1 MLGKRLLSSTADMTA
16 VRTVLILWLCVFICL
31 PAETSGALVIS
42 RSDVLT
48 QEDGPT
54 SDIKS
59 VKKRSTDSADMV
71 EVQSV
76 KIACAVM
83 SRFARTVMTSIALNK
98 ANSSQEVFFKVEL
111 PKTAFISN
119 FSMEIEGQVYVG
131 QVKGKEKAKQEYDKA
146 VSSGKTAGLVKA
158 SGRKM
163 ESFSVSV
170 NIAAKST
177 VTFVLTYEEL
187 LQRKLGKYEIL
198 TRVQPKSL
206 VQDFQIVADIYEPQG
221 ISFVDATATFLSNDL
236 LPLVKKT
243 VSDKKAHISFSPTV
257 EQQRNCSGCEATII
271 DGDFIINYDVRRE
284 AGLGE
289 VQIVNG
295 YFVHFFAPPDLHRVP
310 KNVAF
315 VIDRSGSM
323 SGTKMKQTR
332 DAMVAI
338 LKDLHEE
345 DHFALILFDDNIKT
359 WKNHLTKATKNNITE
374 AIEYTQGIRDSGATD
389 INRAVLKAVEML
401 KKERSQ
407 DKVPKRSTDMIVLLT
422 DGMPNSG
429 VSNLGKIQ
437 ENVRSAVGGN
447 MSLFCLGFGNN
458 VDYSFLDVMSKQN
471 KGLARRIYEA
481 SDATLQL
488 QGFYEEV
495 ASPLLL
501 DIDLR
506 YPDNAV
512 EFSTKNSFTHLF
524 NGSEIVVAG
533 RLHDNSVD
541 NFLVEV
547 SGEGSEKNYQVQGKP
562 GVPKWDVTYPEDEY
576 IFGDFT
582 ERLWAYLTI
591 QQLLDKSDVG
601 SKGQQDVAN
610 AKALNMSLRY
620 SFVTPLTSLVVT
632 KPEAEAGTNKTL
644 LANKLTESE
653 RQKEEKN
660 PRMTNANT
668 VPDQLSLASSPNHFR
683 SGIRGHGQGG
693 GGVAAKRRV
702 GGIRRGGGGGGGRGG
717 GGGGGVDGDPHFLIE
732 VPDRD
737 DALCFTITDKPGTI
751 FSLVRDPKS
760 GFVVNGQI
768 IGVKGRNN
776 NTYFGRLGI
785 SHPELGVRLE
795 VSTDNISVF
804 HDGKNVTLL
813 WSDTE
818 LIKEANSPSLDLR
831 LTENSLNVTLR
842 HFIKFVIVKH
852 TKMWKRRHD
861 QQDYLGF
868 YTVDSHH
875 VSKTVHGLLG
885 QFYHEVKFEVEGLNP
900 QEVQEKE
907 DAFLHFK
914 GQTIKVSRHIQ
925 KDFSK
930 DVVNGEKVPC
940 WFVDSSGSGL
950 VDGQLSDYVLS
961 GLFD

>member
-1 MLGKRLLSSTADMTA
+1 VNKQ
-16 VRTVLILWLCVFICL
+16 IFISL
-31 PAETSGALVIS
+31 PLPMYIHVTSPGF
-42 RSDVLT
+42 
-48 QEDGPT
+48 
-54 SDIKS
+54 
-59 VKKRSTDSADMV
+59 KRSSKLDSHFLLFFQMV

-547 SGEGSEKNYQVQGKP
+547 SGEGVRRTN
-562 GVPKWDVTYPEDEY
+562 
-576 IFGDFT
+576 
-582 ERLWAYLTI
+582 
-591 QQLLDKSDVG
+591 
-601 SKGQQDVAN
+601 
-610 AKALNMSLRY
+610 
-620 SFVTPLTSLVVT
+620 TS
-632 KPEAEAGTNKTL
+632 
-644 LANKLTESE
+644 
-653 RQKEEKN
+653 
-660 PRMTNANT
+660 
-668 VPDQLSLASSPNHFR
+668 
-683 SGIRGHGQGG
+683 
-693 GGVAAKRRV
+693 
-702 GGIRRGGGGGGGRGG
+702 
-717 GGGGGVDGDPHFLIE
+717 
-732 VPDRD
+732 
-737 DALCFTITDKPGTI
+737 
-751 FSLVRDPKS
+751 
-760 GFVVNGQI
+760 
-768 IGVKGRNN
+768 
-776 NTYFGRLGI
+776 
-785 SHPELGVRLE
+785 LGVRLE

-818 LIKEANSPSLDLR
+818 LIK
-831 LTENSLNVTLR
+831 ENSLNVTLR

>member
-1 MLGKRLLSSTADMTA
+1 VNKQ
-16 VRTVLILWLCVFICL
+16 IFISL
-31 PAETSGALVIS
+31 PLPMYIHVTSPGF
-42 RSDVLT
+42 
-48 QEDGPT
+48 
-54 SDIKS
+54 
-59 VKKRSTDSADMV
+59 KRSSKLDSHFLLFFQMV

-547 SGEGSEKNYQVQGKP
+547 SGEGVRRTNTSVGMLDGTNLEEERMRFRYFKNIDYVCSQRKN
-562 GVPKWDVTYPEDEY
+562 
-576 IFGDFT
+576 
-582 ERLWAYLTI
+582 
-591 QQLLDKSDVG
+591 
-601 SKGQQDVAN
+601 GQQDVAN

-644 LANKLTESE
+644 LANKLTES
-653 RQKEEKN
+653 KGNVFSDINLSHMFLNKLFI
-660 PRMTNANT
+660 AN
-668 VPDQLSLASSPNHFR
+668 
-683 SGIRGHGQGG
+683 
-693 GGVAAKRRV
+693 
-702 GGIRRGGGGGGGRGG
+702 
-717 GGGGGVDGDPHFLIE
+717 
-732 VPDRD
+732 
-737 DALCFTITDKPGTI
+737 LCNF
-751 FSLVRDPKS
+751 F
-760 GFVVNGQI
+760 
-768 IGVKGRNN
+768 
-776 NTYFGRLGI
+776 
-785 SHPELGVRLE
+785 
-795 VSTDNISVF
+795 
-804 HDGKNVTLL
+804 
-813 WSDTE
+813 
-818 LIKEANSPSLDLR
+818 
-831 LTENSLNVTLR
+831 
-842 HFIKFVIVKH
+842 
-852 TKMWKRRHD
+852 
-861 QQDYLGF
+861 
-868 YTVDSHH
+868 
-875 VSKTVHGLLG
+875 
-885 QFYHEVKFEVEGLNP
+885 
-900 QEVQEKE
+900 
-907 DAFLHFK
+907 
-914 GQTIKVSRHIQ
+914 
-925 KDFSK
+925 
-930 DVVNGEKVPC
+930 
-940 WFVDSSGSGL
+940 
-950 VDGQLSDYVLS
+950 
-961 GLFD
+961 